1 MICSKCNANSPT
13 SSPFCRNCGFPLV
26 GYSLSA
32 ISGGAAAAVLPA
44 VAMEEEGTGTY
55 AGFWLRFVA
64 ALIDAAV
71 FLGATVFLVLL
82 AVAFTRGGVH
92 SSGRSPVQT
101 ISEFAFIFR
110 IVSAII
116 IWLYFALME
125 SSSWQATLGKRAMG
139 IYVTDMDGR
148 RISFGR
154 ASGRHFAKFISNLTV
169 FVGYIIAGFS
179 EKKQALHDM
188 IASCLVQ
195 RRTQA

>member
-71 FLGATVFLVLL
+71 FFGAMVFVVLL
-82 AVAFTRGGVH
+82 AVAFTRGRMH
-92 SSGRSPVQT
+92 SSGRASAQS
-101 ISEFAFIFR
+101 ISEFLLLFR
-110 IVSAII
+110 IFGVIVV
-116 IWLYFALME
+116 WLYFAVME
-125 SSSWQATLGKRAMG
+125 SSSWQATVGKRVAG
-139 IYVTDMDGR
+139 IYVTDMEGR

-169 FVGYIIAGFS
+169 FVGYLIAGFS